1 MQMERKYSFFDL
13 IENECNNLKISCLGL
28 EANFKLESTLS
39 SEYFGNNFQYT
50 YYESAS
56 KNDIYLYYCT
66 FEIEKNI
73 FVSYLSFIREKLY
86 PEPNDFGLKLFLGFI
101 NPTLLLNGLD
111 KDWVVENLLKG
122 EKIYIVTDNV
132 DFVIEVVHDDNLE

>member
-1 MQMERKYSFFDL
+1 MERKYSFFDL

-28 EANFKLESTLS
+28 EATFKLESTLS

-86 PEPNDFGLKLFLGFI
+86 YEPNDFGLKLFLGFI

-122 EKIYIVTDNV
+122 EKIYIVTDHV
-132 DFVIEVVHDDNLE
+132 DFKIEVIHDDNLE